1 MEILRLQVFAYGTG
15 WNFLEQVA
23 CKEITR
29 HSKKVGHAGKCSRL
43 VKQNNVS
50 SFKTCCFKIKMT

>member
-50 SFKTCCFKIKMT
+50 SSRRVVLK